1 MSGPSVAARMP
12 TGVRDRLNDIVSQ
25 LAAAA
30 GLIVVF
36 VAMTFASP
44 YFLTANNLFNVCV
57 QIAVVAIL
65 AVGQTMVILTAGI
78 DLSVGSVA
86 GFAGVL
92 GTMAM
97 SSWGMPMTLGIA
109 FGILVGGFAGLV
121 NGALIT
127 RLELPPFIA
136 TLGMM
141 GVARGMTF
149 IVSGAVAIYGLPDSF
164 RKLGEGEIGPIPL
177 PLLYLIVIAVLGYLV
192 LSRTRLGR
200 YTYAVGSNK
209 DAARLSGIPI
219 NKVLVSVYV
228 ISGALA
234 GFGGMIAASRVHS
247 GQPNYGVGLEL
258 DVIAACVIGGAS
270 LFGGQG
276 TIGGTLI
283 GAFLMGVIRD
293 GAVLLNITQYYQ
305 QVVIGV
311 IIWMAVWWDQLRRR
325 RLAAAGEERRRE
337 GGDGDEA
344 REDRFARER
353 PGDDDRVRSDQGT

>member
-1 MSGPSVAARMP
+1 MS
-12 TGVRDRLNDIVSQ
+12 TVRNHLNDIVSQ

-30 GLIVVF
+30 GLIVVCI
-36 VAMTFASP
+36 ALAIASP
-44 YFLTANNLFNVCV
+44 YFLTSNNLFNVCV
-57 QIAVVAIL
+57 QIAVVAII

-86 GFAGVL
+86 GLSGVV
-92 GTMAM
+92 GCMAM
-97 SSWGMPMTLGIA
+97 SDWGMPMILGIV
-109 FGILVGGFAGLV
+109 VGVLIGAVAGVV
-121 NGALIT
+121 NGVLVT
-127 RLELPPFIA
+127 RATLPPFIA

-141 GVARGMTF
+141 GVARGLTF
-149 IVSGAVAIYGLPDSF
+149 IVSGAVAIYGLPGSF
-164 RKLGEGEIGPIPL
+164 RNVGEGEIGPIPL
-177 PLLYLIVIAVLGYLV
+177 PLLYLIVIAVAGHLV

-200 YTYAVGSNK
+200 YTYAIGSNK

-219 NKVLVSVYV
+219 NRILTSVYV

-234 GFGGMIAASRVHS
+234 GLGGMIAASRVHS

-258 DVIAACVIGGAS
+258 DVIAACVIGGSS

-311 IIWMAVWWDQLRRR
+311 IIWVAVYWDQLRRR
-325 RLAAAGEERRRE
+325 RLAAVSE
-337 GGDGDEA
+337 GGDDAKSTG
-344 REDRFARER
+344 RFARDGS
-353 PGDDDRVRSDQGT
+353 PDRVRSGERASDARVGQ

>member
-1 MSGPSVAARMP
+1 MAI
-12 TGVRDRLNDIVSQ
+12 RDRMNEIVSQ

-36 VAMTFASP
+36 VALSFASP
-44 YFLTANNLFNVCV
+44 YFLTSNNLFNVCV

-86 GFAGVL
+86 GLSGVV
-92 GTMAM
+92 GSMAM
-97 SSWGMPMTLGIA
+97 SNWGLPMTLGIVV
-109 FGILVGGFAGLV
+109 GILVGAVAGTGNGLLV
-121 NGALIT
+121 T
-127 RLELPPFIA
+127 RAGLPPFIA

-141 GVARGMTF
+141 GVARGLTF
-149 IVSGAVAIYGLPDSF
+149 IVSGAVAIYGLPDAF
-164 RKLGEGEIGPIPL
+164 RKVGEGEIGPIPL
-177 PLLYLIVIAVLGYLV
+177 PLLYLIIIAIAGHMVLT
-192 LSRTRLGR
+192 RTRLGR
-200 YTYAVGSNK
+200 YTYAIGSNK

-234 GFGGMIAASRVHS
+234 GLGGMIAASRVHS

-283 GAFLMGVIRD
+283 GAFLMGIIRD

-311 IIWMAVWWDQLRRR
+311 IIWVAVYWDQVRRR
-325 RLAAAGEERRRE
+325 RLAATSE
-337 GGDGDEA
+337 GGGHA
-344 REDRFARER
+344 KRTGRFARDNV
-353 PGDDDRVRSDQGT
+353 PDRVRSHQRT

>member
-1 MSGPSVAARMP
+1 MSAASVAGRMP
-12 TGVRDRLNDIVSQ
+12 TGVRDRLNEIVSQ

-36 VAMTFASP
+36 VALSFASP
-44 YFLTANNLFNVCV
+44 YFLTSNNLFNVCV

-86 GFAGVL
+86 GLSGVV
-92 GTMAM
+92 GSMAM
-97 SSWGMPMTLGIA
+97 SNWGLPMTLGIVV
-109 FGILVGGFAGLV
+109 GILVGAVAGTGNGLLV
-121 NGALIT
+121 T
-127 RLELPPFIA
+127 RAGLPPFIA

-141 GVARGMTF
+141 GVARGLTF
-149 IVSGAVAIYGLPDSF
+149 IVSGAVAIYGLPGSF
-164 RKLGEGEIGPIPL
+164 RKVGEGQIGPVPL
-177 PLLYLIVIAVLGYLV
+177 PLLYLVVIAVLGHLV

-200 YTYAVGSNK
+200 YTYAIGSNK

-247 GQPNYGVGLEL
+247 GQPNYGIGLEL

-311 IIWMAVWWDQLRRR
+311 IIWVAVYWDQVRRR
-325 RLAAAGEERRRE
+325 RLAATAEKPRR
-337 GGDGDEA
+337 GGDDAKGSGRFDRARGD
-344 REDRFARER
+344 
-353 PGDDDRVRSDQGT
+353 PGDRVQRGQRA